1 MILSVSW
8 FIDCD
13 LSVVNFQPGF
23 CPEIRARAV
32 AFRCPLASLRSVII
46 RRHRSLT
53 RAIIAVI
60 TGEAYWTFVVH
71 ALAQREASRSR
82 LSEGRKSTPPQGALF
97 IRLRACYT

>member
-13 LSVVNFQPGF
+13 LSVVSFQPGF

-46 RRHRSLT
+46 RRHRSPT
-53 RAIIAVI
+53 RAIIAAFS
-60 TGEAYWTFVVH
+60 GKDYWTFVVH
-71 ALAQREASRSR
+71 ALAQREASPSR
-82 LSEGRKSTPPQGALF
+82 LCEGRKSAPAQGALF
-97 IRLRACYT
+97 IRL